1 MAQRPRSRYTFAVPR
16 KRTTESLDT
25 QAEEIFELT
34 QLASVLRTRARMG
47 KTEALSEAEFLTLD
61 FLAKDDDRT
70 VGEIQR
76 HVGVLPAQMSR
87 LIRAL
92 ENKDGQALVACQIN
106 PQDRRRIN
114 VRLTST
120 GRSTHKAYK
129 GKRLALTGQILKA
142 LSDSD
147 RAKFMRILRQIR
159 DMMTARLEPKE
170 R

>member
-1 MAQRPRSRYTFAVPR
+1 M
-16 KRTTESLDT
+16 
-25 QAEEIFELT
+25 
-34 QLASVLRTRARMG
+34 RARMG
-47 KTEALSEAEFLTLD
+47 QTEALSEAEFLTLD

-70 VGEIQR
+70 VGEIQKY
-76 HVGVLPAQMSR
+76 VGVLPAQMSR

-92 ENKDGQALVACQIN
+92 EKKDGQALVACKIN
-106 PQDRRRIN
+106 PQDRRKIN

-129 GKRLALTGQILKA
+129 GRRLALTSEILKA

-147 RAKFMRILRQIR
+147 RARFMRILRQIR
-159 DMMTARLEPKE
+159 EMMTARLKP

>member
-1 MAQRPRSRYTFAVPR
+1 MPR
-16 KRTTESLDT
+16 KRTDPSLQA

-34 QLASVLRTRARMG
+34 QLASGLRMRARMG

-61 FLAKDDDRT
+61 FLATDDDRT

-92 ENKDGQALVACQIN
+92 EKKDGQALVACKIN
-106 PQDRRRIN
+106 PQDRRKVN
-114 VRLTST
+114 VCLTAT

-129 GKRLALTGQILKA
+129 GKRLALTGEILKT

-147 RAKFMRILRQIR
+147 RAKFMQILRQIR
-159 DMMTARLEPKE
+159 EMMTARLNL

>member
-1 MAQRPRSRYTFAVPR
+1 MAQRPGKRYTLAVPR
-16 KRTTESLDT
+16 KRITESLDT

-34 QLASVLRTRARMG
+34 QLASVLRTRTRMG

-87 LIRAL
+87 MIRAL
-92 ENKDGQALVACQIN
+92 EAKEGQALVACQIN
-106 PQDRRRIN
+106 PQDRRKIN
-114 VRLTST
+114 VRLTAT
-120 GRSTHKAYK
+120 GRSIHKAYK
-129 GKRLALTGQILKA
+129 GKRLALTGEILQA

-147 RAKFMRILRQIR
+147 RARFMRILRQIR
-159 DMMTARLEPKE
+159 EMMTARLEPKE
-170 R
+170 H